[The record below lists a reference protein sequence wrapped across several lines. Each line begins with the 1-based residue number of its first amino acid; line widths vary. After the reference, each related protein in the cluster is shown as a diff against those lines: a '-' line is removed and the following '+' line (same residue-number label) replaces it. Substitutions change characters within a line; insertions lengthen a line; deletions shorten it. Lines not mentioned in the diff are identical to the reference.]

1 MSKVGVKTGRGT
13 LAGMLSLLALLVASA
28 LAPVSASAE
37 SEPEKPQVSG
47 SFAPEALPRTGA
59 APISLKLGFEEA
71 AEEGAQPSIES
82 IAIDIS
88 RRIVLRGKGLP
99 SCPPLTL
106 LSEYGA
112 GECPESLIGHGRVVS
127 EIRQPGGEPVIV
139 DGKLRAYYS
148 FAQKIPKILALVQT
162 GPPMELTYVIPF
174 KVIRQQGTY
183 RTRLFVRHMNLLHGI
198 CLGVGCYWGTY
209 GLNGI
214 YTRISDFELSLHRRF
229 FAEGQ
234 RRSFVS
240 AGCSAPGRQRGLN
253 FPLVQVT
260 LGFDGASH
268 IAGQTGHCEA
278 VG

>member
-1 MSKVGVKTGRGT
+1 
-13 LAGMLSLLALLVASA
+13 MLSLLALLVASA
-28 LAPVSASAE
+28 LVPLAASAE
-37 SEPEKPQVSG
+37 AEPEKPQVSG
-47 SFAPEALPRTGA
+47 SFAPEALPRAGA
-59 APISLKLGFEEA
+59 APISLKLGFEVA
-71 AEEGAQPSIES
+71 AEEGVQSSIES

-112 GECPESLIGHGRVVS
+112 AECPKSLVGHGRVVS
-127 EIRQPGGEPVIV
+127 EIRERGGEPVIV
-139 DGKLRAYYS
+139 NGKLRAYYS
-148 FAQKIPKILALVQT
+148 FAHKVPQILALVQT
-162 GPPMELTYVIPF
+162 GPPMDLSYVIPF
-174 KVIRQQGTY
+174 QIIRQKGTY
-183 RTRLFVRHMNLLHGI
+183 RTRLFVHNMRHVYGI

-240 AGCSAPGRQRGLN
+240 AGCAVPGKQRGLS
-253 FPLVQVT
+253 FPLARVT
-260 LGFDGASH
+260 LGFDGVSQ
-268 IAGQTGHCEA
+268 IAGQTGHCTA
-278 VG
+278 IG